1 MSEFE
6 NMEAMELNLEEMDK
20 VAGGAFK
27 PLDPKKGFVVYQ
39 IIKGDTLNKIARK
52 FNVTVED
59 ILKWNK
65 KIVDKNKIY
74 YGDYIYI
81 KP

>member
-1 MSEFE
+1 MSELE

-27 PLDPKKGFVVYQ
+27 PLDPKKGYIVYQ
-39 IIKGDTLNKIARK
+39 IVKGDTLNKISRK
-52 FNVTVED
+52 FNVTVEN
-59 ILKWNK
+59 ILKWNP
-65 KIVDKNKIY
+65 KITDKNKIY